1 MGSVNTKPF
10 RVGLL
15 LACLAA
21 TPQITKAQIQI
32 EQVSGQ
38 AVVASEVLVRL
49 KPGISVSQLSAA
61 LDASAILPAGNSGW
75 LRVRSRSIAAGAL
88 INAAA
93 LSPLVAEAHP
103 NYVIQ
108 LNETVPSDS
117 DFANLWNLR
126 NTGQTING
134 KVGFAGADVAAT
146 RAWDITLGSRA
157 NLVGIV
163 DTGIDYRHPD
173 LVDNVWSAP
182 APYTITLGS
191 STYTCPSGSHGFN
204 AVGLNCDPLDDNN
217 HGTHVAGIV
226 GARGN
231 NALGVT
237 GVNWKTSLIALKV
250 LNLFG
255 TASMA
260 DAINGIEAAIQLK
273 AQGYNVR
280 VLNASWSTNS
290 VIPPLEQVIAAA
302 NTAGILF
309 VAGAGNNAASNDGAN
324 PTFPATFAQPN
335 IISVAATDNRD
346 QLASF
351 SSYGPTTV
359 HLGAPGQDVLST
371 FIGAKYFTLSGTSM
385 AAPHVTGAA
394 ALVLSRCALDTAAL
408 KQTLLASADPVPGL
422 AGVTITGARLNVHRA
437 LQQCGATPT
446 PDFELSISQAALS
459 VAPGTTA
466 QLTVN
471 VQQFFGLTGA
481 VNLSVSGLPPG
492 VTPLFSPSMLAG
504 SASSTLSLAVDP
516 AAAQGTYP
524 LLLKGVDAQ
533 SGVVNTVALS
543 LSIFAPDFA
552 LAGPSSGQL
561 TSATPLTLPLAVV
574 TVGGFAGNVQL
585 TATGLPA
592 GLTANFAPST
602 VAAPG
607 TATLILTANSL
618 TPLGNFTVNVQGAS
632 GSLIRNLPLAL
643 TIAAAPD
650 LALTLG
656 SSQLTAA
663 PGGPVSTILQV
674 DPVAKFSGTVTFAA
688 LGMPAGFTAA
698 FSPSTVTTV
707 GSTLV
712 TLSAPANAAL
722 GSYPIILQATSG
734 ALVRSVNLTLNVI
747 ALPSL
752 SVTLPATLEPGSSA
766 VVQVALPSPAPLG
779 GLDIA
784 LTNSN
789 PAAASLSLTSLY
801 VPAGQTSSTRARLT
815 GLSAG
820 AVTIAALSSGLGP
833 GSASVQVGSTVGALK
848 FVPSSL
854 TLTPSSIQNLT
865 LSLAPP
871 APPAGLLLSLSSS
884 NPAAATVPA
893 TFAVPGNAASVA
905 IPIAALANGTATLTA
920 SGPNYT
926 QATAALTVA
935 SATPSALTI
944 TTSTLPTGQAGQL
957 FSQLLSA
964 TGGTKPYTWLL
975 NSGTLPSGL
984 TLNPA
989 TGLLSGVPLASASAA
1004 LTFRVTDSSPTVQT
1018 ASVTLPLTILAT
1030 STVSKAIG
1038 LPASL
1043 ILNPGS
1049 DSSLIIQLFTPAPT
1063 GGVLLNLTNGSPAIV
1078 SLNTTAL
1085 FIPAGQSSSSKAR
1098 VTGLTSG
1105 VAQITVSGDGYG
1117 AAAVNVQV
1125 GGSTGA
1131 LSLSPSTLALTA
1143 PSTQNLTLTLS
1154 PPAPSTGLTVTLS
1167 STNPAALTVP
1177 LTLSVPGNAAT
1188 LAVPVTAVAPG
1199 QATITVAAANYAP
1212 ATATITAA
1220 GAPAALTLTT
1230 NSLGSGTVGQLF
1242 SLSLAATGGT
1252 KPYSW
1257 TVAGALPAGLTLNSV
1272 SGLLS
1277 GIPQA
1282 TASVMLQLRVTDAST
1297 PAQSATVTLPL
1308 TINAAQS
1315 IGPSITLTPLATL
1328 LPGQDAALIIRLST
1342 PAPAG
1347 GLDLAL
1353 ISNDPSIASLN
1364 LTSLYIP
1371 AGQTSSSRVRVLAKA
1386 AGVAG
1391 LTVTAPGYLSATLP
1405 VQVGAGPI

>member
-49 KPGISVSQLSAA
+49 KPGIAVSQLSAA
-61 LDASAILPAGNSGW
+61 LDASAVLPAGNSGW

-108 LNETVPSDS
+108 LNETLPSDS
-117 DFANLWNLR
+117 EFASLWNLR

-134 KVGFAGADVAAT
+134 KVGLPGADIGAT

-173 LVDNVWSAP
+173 LVDNLWSAP
-182 APYTITLGS
+182 APYTIMLGA
-191 STYTCPSGSHGFN
+191 STYTCPAGSHGFN

-231 NALGVT
+231 NALGIT

-290 VIPPLEQVIAAA
+290 VVPPLEQVIAAA
-302 NTAGILF
+302 NAAGILF
-309 VAGAGNNAASNDGAN
+309 VAGAGNNAASNDGSN

-422 AGVTITGARLNVHRA
+422 TGVTITGARLNVHRA
-437 LQQCGATPT
+437 LQQCGATPS
-446 PDFELSISQAALS
+446 PDFELSASPSALS
-459 VAPGTTA
+459 AAPGTTA

-471 VQQFFGLTGA
+471 VQQFFGLTGT
-481 VNLSVSGLPPG
+481 VQLSISGLPPG
-492 VTPLFSPSMLAG
+492 VTPLFSPSLIAG
-504 SASSTLSLAVDP
+504 SASSTLSFAIDP

-524 LLLKGVDAQ
+524 LLIKGVDPQ
-533 SGVVNTVALS
+533 SGVVNTIALS

-561 TSATPLTLPLAVV
+561 TSATALIVPLGIV
-574 TVGGFAGNVQL
+574 TAGGFAGNVQL

-592 GLTANFAPST
+592 GLTATFAPGI

-607 TATLILTANSL
+607 TTNLTLTATGL
-618 TPLGNFTVNVQGAS
+618 TPLGNFTVNIQGTS
-632 GSLIRNLPLAL
+632 GSLTRSLPLAL

-650 LALTLG
+650 IALTLG
-656 SSQLTAA
+656 VSQLTAA
-663 PGGPVSTILQV
+663 PGGPVSTTLQV
-674 DPVAKFSGTVTFAA
+674 DPLAKFSGIVTFAA
-688 LGMPAGFTAA
+688 LGLPAGFTAA

-707 GSTLV
+707 GSTVV

-722 GSYPIILQATSG
+722 GSYPLTVQAISG
-734 ALVRSVNLTLNVI
+734 TLVRSVNLTLTVI

-766 VVQVALPSPAPLG
+766 VVQVTLPSPAPLG

-820 AVTIAALSSGLGP
+820 PVTIAALSSGLGP

-848 FVPSSL
+848 FVPASL
-854 TLTPSSIQNLT
+854 TLTPSSNQNLT
-865 LSLAPP
+865 LTLTPP
-871 APPAGLLLSLSSS
+871 APPAGLLLSLTSS
-884 NPAAATVPA
+884 NPAAAAVPA

-905 IPIAALANGTATLTA
+905 IPIAAIAIGTATLTA
-920 SGPNYT
+920 STTNYT
-926 QATAALTVA
+926 QATAVLTVA
-935 SATPSALTI
+935 SATPSALSI
-944 TTSTLPTGQAGQL
+944 TTSTLPTGQAGQ
-957 FSQLLSA
+957 FYSQLLSA
-964 TGGTKPYTWLL
+964 TGGTKPYTWSLA
-975 NSGTLPSGL
+975 SGTLPSGL

-989 TGLLSGVPLASASAA
+989 TGLLSGVPLAAVAAAS
-1004 LTFRVTDSSPTVQT
+1004 LTLRVTDSSLQS
-1018 ASVTLPLTILAT
+1018 ASVTLPLTIVAT
-1030 STVSKAIG
+1030 TTVSKSIG

-1043 ILNPGS
+1043 TLNPGS
-1049 DSSLIIQLFTPAPT
+1049 DSSLIVQLSAPAPT

-1117 AAAVNVQV
+1117 AATVNIQV
-1125 GGSTGA
+1125 GGSAGA
-1131 LSLSPSTLALTA
+1131 LSLSPTTLTLTA

-1188 LAVPVTAVAPG
+1188 LAVPVTAVAAG
-1199 QATITVAAANYAP
+1199 QATITVAAANYSP
-1212 ATATITAA
+1212 ATATLTAA

-1230 NSLGSGTVGQLF
+1230 R
-1242 SLSLAATGGT
+1242 SLATGTIGQSYAQSLTATGGT

-1257 TVAGALPAGLTLNSV
+1257 TVAGALPAGLTLDSV
-1272 SGLLS
+1272 AGLLS
-1277 GIPQA
+1277 GVPQT
-1282 TASVMLQLRVTDAST
+1282 TASVLLQLRVTDAST
-1297 PAQSATVTLPL
+1297 PSQSATVTLPL
-1308 TINAAQS
+1308 TINAAPSTGAS
-1315 IGPSITLTPLATL
+1315 IIVTPLATL
-1328 LPGQDAALIIRLST
+1328 TPGQDAAVIIRLST

-1347 GLDLAL
+1347 GLDLTL
-1353 ISNDPSIASLN
+1353 TSSDPSIAALN

-1391 LTVTAPGYLSATLP
+1391 LSVAASGYAPATLP
-1405 VQVGAGPI
+1405 IQVGNGPI